1 MNPSQRF
8 RYIIYFLMFVIT
20 GYTLATTLATAGGYN
35 PLNTGK
41 TPCIN
46 SLALWQAILNIV
58 TDFLML
64 LMPIPLLWA
73 LQLPLLQKL
82 SLGLIFAIGSA

>member
-1 MNPSQRF
+1 M
-8 RYIIYFLMFVIT
+8 IYALMFIIA
-20 GYTLATTLATAGGYN
+20 GYTLATTLATAGGCN
-35 PLNTGK
+35 PLREGA

-64 LMPIPLLWA
+64 LIPIPLLWA

-82 SLGLIFAIGSA
+82 SLGLIFALGSA

>member
-1 MNPSQRF
+1 
-8 RYIIYFLMFVIT
+8 MFVIT
-20 GYTLATTLATAGGYN
+20 GYTLATTLATAGGCN

-82 SLGLIFAIGSA
+82 SLGFIFAIGSA